1 MRHKTGNQIGGV
13 RRAVLERLGRI
24 DARRHLAPCFSLI
37 LAHEWG
43 HPRQHHVQHLC
54 SRTHAGTHPSTHT
67 RTHVRTHVRTQ
78 VWMYLHQ
85 GRHEHMP
92 ARASREARAHAARHD
107 TTPRANTSVTLHAGP
122 LLVPHYTQG
131 HLLVSHY
138 TQGLVSYYTQGL
150 VSSVITRLHRA

>member
-1 MRHKTGNQIGGV
+1 MRHTAYGMRHKTGNQIGGV

-92 ARASREARAHAARHD
+92 HA
-107 TTPRANTSVTLHAGP
+107 TTLHPGP
-122 LLVPHYTQG
+122 TLVSHYTQG
-131 HLLVSHY
+131 HLLVSQYTQGHSLVSHY
-138 TQGLVSYYTQGL
+138 TQSLVSYYTQGL
-150 VSSVITRLHRA
+150 VSSVMTRLHRA